1 MSTVLVIDDDALF
14 RGLLK
19 AAFENSGHDVL
30 VAEDGESGVLA
41 AQENTPDIV
50 VTDMSMPR
58 MTGWQVLDALKG
70 DARTENVPVV
80 VLSAHRTSQDIDE
93 AHLRGCA
100 AYMVKPVPIMDLLAK
115 VADILAGR

>member
-1 MSTVLVIDDDALF
+1 MATVLVIDDDALF

-19 AAFENSGHDVL
+19 AAFEKNGHDVL
-30 VAEDGESGVLA
+30 VAEDGESGVQA
-41 AQENTPDIV
+41 ARENLPGVV

-58 MTGWQVLDALKG
+58 MTGWEVLDALKN
-70 DARTENVPVV
+70 DARTEAVPVV

-100 AYMVKPVPIMDLLAK
+100 AYMVKPVPILDLLAR
-115 VADILAGR
+115 VEEILAA